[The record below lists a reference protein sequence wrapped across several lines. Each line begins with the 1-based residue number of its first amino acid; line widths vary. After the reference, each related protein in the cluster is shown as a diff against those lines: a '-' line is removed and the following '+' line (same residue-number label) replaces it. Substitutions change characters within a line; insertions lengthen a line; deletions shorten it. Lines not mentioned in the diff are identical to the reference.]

1 MEVYFVCLLHVC
13 VCLHSKTDNLLYCVR
28 VKGLRNFK
36 AQTDPSPDVV
46 RKVGRYQVELYFPH
60 GSTSPYA
67 QSQLR
72 ALSFLHPPALCLN
85 SLLLLCKPND

>member
-46 RKVGRYQVELYFPH
+46 REVGRYQVDLCSV
-60 GSTSPYA
+60 STACTFISTPTCTLPKLTPLA
-67 QSQLR
+67 VQT
-72 ALSFLHPPALCLN
+72 
-85 SLLLLCKPND
+85 